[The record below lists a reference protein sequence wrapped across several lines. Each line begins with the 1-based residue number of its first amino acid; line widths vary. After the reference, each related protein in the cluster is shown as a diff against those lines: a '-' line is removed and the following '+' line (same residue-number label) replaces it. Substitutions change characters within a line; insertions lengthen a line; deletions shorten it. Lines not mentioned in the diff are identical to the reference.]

1 VNLFLLRRILAETG
15 DLFDII
21 KKNHDQLKKKI
32 KNTGSFTFF

>member
-21 KKNHDQLKKKI
+21 KKNHDQL
-32 KNTGSFTFF
+32 